1 MPRGPRGPNLVQWS
15 GLPAFAA
22 ELKALP
28 QDVVDAATPIV
39 ATWGTKTAAQISLGY
54 PVVTG
59 VLAARVR
66 STLEHGATFGVRAKV
81 VSAAPH
87 AHLYERGSYKTGER
101 FTGKR
106 ARFRASRGVMPAAPA
121 ARAFIPQMQAARR
134 ELYPVLARLLA
145 SFGFR
150 VTGDLSG

>member
-1 MPRGPRGPNLVQWS
+1 MPRGPSGPNLASWS
-15 GLPAFAA
+15 GLPAFARD
-22 ELKALP
+22 LKALP
-28 QDVVDAATPIV
+28 REVVDAATPIV

-59 VLAARVR
+59 ILAARVR
-66 STLEHGATFGVRAKV
+66 STLEHGATFGVRVKV

-87 AHLYERGSYKTGER
+87 AHLYERGSYKTGQR

-106 ARFRASRGVMPAAPA
+106 GGPRANRGVMPAAPA

-134 ELYPVLARLLA
+134 ELYPVLARLVA
-145 SFGFR
+145 SFGFA

>member
-1 MPRGPRGPNLVQWS
+1 MPRGPRGPHLATWA

-22 ELKALP
+22 DLKALP
-28 QDVVDAATPIV
+28 QNVVDAATPIV
-39 ATWGTKTAAQISLGY
+39 ATWGTKTAAQISLNY

-59 VLAARVR
+59 ILAARVR
-66 STLEHGATFGVRAKV
+66 STLEFGAAFGVRAKV

-87 AHLYERGSYKTGER
+87 AHLYEKGSYKTGRR

-106 ARFRASRGVMPAAPA
+106 GGPRANRGIMPAAPVG
-121 ARAFIPQMQAARR
+121 RAFIPQMQAARR

>member
-1 MPRGPRGPNLVQWS
+1 VQWS

-22 ELKALP
+22 DLHALP
-28 QDVVDAATPIV
+28 QDVVNAATPIV
-39 ATWGTKTAAQISLGY
+39 ATWGTKTAAAISLAY
-54 PVVTG
+54 PVRTG
-59 VLAARVR
+59 ILAARVR
-66 STLEHGATFGVRAKV
+66 STLETGATFGVRAKV

-87 AHLYERGSYKTGER
+87 AHLYERGSYKTGQR

-106 ARFRASRGVMPAAPA
+106 GGPRANRGVMPATPT
-121 ARAFIPQMQAARR
+121 FIPQMQAARR